1 MHSYQLKRW
10 GSIGLAAVV
19 VLGVFVAMGYGL
31 IGVVLLLLVG
41 GLVGGALMSYL
52 GGD

>member
-1 MHSYQLKRW
+1 MHAYQVKRW
-10 GSIGLAAVV
+10 AALWVPALVV
-19 VLGVFVAMGYGL
+19 VGVFIAMGYGV

>member
-1 MHSYQLKRW
+1 MHAYQLKRW
-10 GSIGLAAVV
+10 GAIWLAVMV
-19 VLGVFVAMGYGL
+19 VLAVFVAMGYGL
-31 IGVVLLLLVG
+31 IGVLLLILVG